1 MNCNICGAQTKPLYK
16 AVILGR
22 HKIQYYH
29 CDECGFMQ
37 TEEPYWLEEAYSDVI
52 SVSDTGIMAR
62 NIYFSNVSKI
72 ILALICNRNGRFLD
86 FGGGYGIF
94 TRLMRDNG
102 LDFYWYDKYAK
113 NLLARGFEGDI
124 NNSRYD
130 AVTSFENFEHF
141 LNPLDEIKTILGISD
156 TILFSTELLPQDIPS
171 PDKWWYYCLEHGQ
184 HISIFSMKTLELIAK
199 QNSLNFVSNGS
210 NLHIFSK
217 NKVPIR
223 IFEITKMI
231 LKHGP
236 FESFG
241 KNSKTVTDMHLMI
254 DGMQNK

>member
-22 HKIQYYH
+22 HKIQYYC

-37 TEEPYWLEEAYSDVI
+37 TEEPYWLEEAYSDAI
-52 SVSDTGIMAR
+52 SISDTGVMAR
-62 NIYFSNVSKI
+62 NNYFADVSKI
-72 ILALICNRNGRFLD
+72 ILSILSNPKGKFLD

-94 TRLMRDNG
+94 TRLMRDKG
-102 LDFYWYDKYAK
+102 FDFYWYDKYAK

-130 AVTSFENFEHF
+130 VVTSFENFEHF

-184 HISIFSMKTLELIAK
+184 HISIFSMKTLEFIAK

-217 NKVPIR
+217 KPIPQK
-223 IFEITKMI
+223 IFLFAKIIRKTGLSRLFNLE
-231 LKHGP
+231 
-236 FESFG
+236 
-241 KNSKTVTDMHLMI
+241 SKTVTDMHLMI